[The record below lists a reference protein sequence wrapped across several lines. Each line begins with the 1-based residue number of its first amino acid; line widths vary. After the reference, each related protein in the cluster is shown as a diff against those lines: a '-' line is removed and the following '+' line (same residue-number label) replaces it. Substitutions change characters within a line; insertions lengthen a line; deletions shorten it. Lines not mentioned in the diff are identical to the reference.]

1 LDSKSVVLLSK
12 KEANCDH
19 NLPLTTGNKNM
30 ATNLGQVVLVK
41 DIFPG
46 FMSFPGNISNSSSPR
61 NLNVFNNKLYFSAS
75 DGVSGDELWVSDGTS
90 AGTQLVA
97 DIEPNQSSSSPAQLI
112 VLNNQLY
119 FVAFNNASGREL
131 WVTDGATNG
140 TQLVKDINPSNS
152 QYASR
157 PRFLT
162 VLNNQ
167 LYFTA
172 NDDVNGS
179 ELWVSDGTTTGTQL
193 VADIDPIA
201 PDDIYLSRGNSF
213 PDYLTAFNNK
223 LYFAASDS
231 IKGRELWVSDGTAA
245 GTQLVKDINPGSNG
259 SYPRPGNN
267 GTYPFNFVE
276 LNNKLYFVADDGIN
290 GAELWVTDGTSS
302 GTQLVADINSGSSF
316 PGYLTALNNKLFFVA
331 DDGVN
336 GRELWI
342 TDGTYAGTQ
351 LVKDINPSSFY
362 GNPRSSDPQNLIVL
376 NNKLYFTAGDGV
388 NGKELW
394 VTDGTSSGTQLV
406 KDINSGNEYS
416 SSYANNFI
424 SFNNK
429 LYFVAGDGVSGRELW
444 VSDGTTAG
452 TQLVT
457 DLNPGSNGSDPRNL
471 TVVGNELF
479 FSAGNGTTG
488 TELFKLTFDGSTTI
502 TGTNRADNLSGTA
515 NSDRIEG
522 LNGNDTLSG
531 LAGND
536 TLLGGN
542 GNDNLVGGAG
552 NDSLFGGGG
561 SDTLTGGNGSDT
573 LNGGNGF
580 DILTSGAGNDIFV
593 VKNNNGGDSL
603 VDFQRGSDKIGL
615 AGDLEFDDLTLSGNA
630 IRSGNELLAT
640 LIRVNTASL
649 TEANFVEV

>member
-1 LDSKSVVLLSK
+1 
-12 KEANCDH
+12 
-19 NLPLTTGNKNM
+19 M

-46 FMSFPGNISNSSSPR
+46 FMSFPGNIPNSSTPR
-61 NLNVFNNKLYFSAS
+61 NLTVFNNKLYFSANN
-75 DGVSGDELWVSDGTS
+75 GVNGSELWVSDGTT

-97 DIEPNQSSSSPAQLI
+97 DIEPNQSSSNPAQLI
-112 VLNNQLY
+112 TLNNKLY
-119 FVAFNNASGREL
+119 FVAFNNSSGQEL
-131 WVTDGATNG
+131 WVSDGTTAG
-140 TQLVKDINPSNS
+140 TQLVKDINPNNS

-157 PRFLT
+157 PRYFT
-162 VLNNQ
+162 VLKNK
-167 LYFTA
+167 LYFA
-172 NDDVNGS
+172 ADDDVNGR
-179 ELWVSDGTTTGTQL
+179 ELWVSDGTTAGTQL

-201 PDDIYLSRGNSF
+201 PDDIYLSRGSSF
-213 PDYLTAFNNK
+213 PNYLTAFNNK

-231 IKGRELWVSDGTAA
+231 VSGRELWVSDGTAA
-245 GTQLVKDINPGSNG
+245 GTQLVKDINAGSND
-259 SYPRPGNN
+259 SAPRPGNN
-267 GTYPFNFVE
+267 GTYPFNFIE

-290 GAELWVTDGTSS
+290 GAELWVTDGTTA
-302 GTQLVADINSGSSF
+302 GTQLVTDIKSGSSF

-336 GRELWI
+336 GRELWVSN
-342 TDGTYAGTQ
+342 GTSTGTQ
-351 LVKDINPSSFY
+351 LIKDINPSSLY
-362 GNPRSSDPQNLIVL
+362 GNPRSSYPQNLIVL

-388 NGKELW
+388 NGNELW

-406 KDINSGNEYS
+406 KDINSGSGYS

-424 SFNNK
+424 LFDNK
-429 LYFVAGDGVSGRELW
+429 LYFVASDGVNGRELW
-444 VSDGTTAG
+444 VSDGTTVG
-452 TQLVT
+452 TQLVI

-479 FSAGNGTTG
+479 FSAGNSTTG

-502 TGTNRADNLSGTA
+502 TGTNRADNLNGTTNA
-515 NSDRIEG
+515 DRIEG
-522 LNGNDTLSG
+522 LNGNDTLLG

-542 GNDNLVGGAG
+542 SNDNLVGGAG
-552 NDSLFGGGG
+552 NDSLLGNNGG
-561 SDTLTGGNGSDT
+561 DRLTGGIGNDI
-573 LNGGNGF
+573 LDGGTGF
-580 DILTSGAGNDIFV
+580 DILTGNAGNDIFV
-593 VKNNNGGDSL
+593 LRDGNGSDSL

-615 AGDLEFDDLTLSGNA
+615 AGDLEFEDLTLAGNT

-640 LIRVNTASL
+640 LIGVNTNNL